1 MTFGADPITS
11 IQIGLN
17 PHGKRYPRATSGQTV
32 FRVGLVGGLV
42 GAVIYLYASGRR
54 GSAPS
59 GRGQY
64 R

>member
-1 MTFGADPITS
+1 MIVGSDPIGS
-11 IQIGLN
+11 IQYGLN
-17 PHGKRYPRATSGQTV
+17 PRGKRYPSASSGQIA

-42 GAVIYLYASGRR
+42 GAAIYLCTSGRR